1 MTIRDRAFCPLGLVV
16 CALQLAAC
24 ATVTRTEHADW
35 KVDTLPQGAA
45 LASSDGSHC
54 DATPCTLRVRRKDSF
69 TATLTKDGYKP
80 VTLDVKPGLTPA
92 GDLAFAGNIL
102 IGGLIGMGVDL
113 YTGAALEPMPSGKPV
128 RLTPVSY
135 ASNQDPK
142 SMFMPAPR
150 SATGGMA
157 LAGAVDCP
165 KDKASYAAFL
175 GVPCAS
181 LGGQIVNMK
190 PAPRRR

>member
-1 MTIRDRAFCPLGLVV
+1 MNSRVGALFPLGLIV
-16 CALQLAAC
+16 CALQLSAC

-54 DATPCTLRVRRKDSF
+54 DATPCTLRVRRKDHF

-113 YTGAALEPMPSGKPV
+113 YTGAALEPLPSGRPV
-128 RLTPVSY
+128 HLTPVSF
-135 ASNQDPK
+135 ASGT
-142 SMFMPAPR
+142 F
-150 SATGGMA
+150 
-157 LAGAVDCP
+157 DCP
-165 KDKASYAAFL
+165 PDKANYAAFL
-175 GVPCAS
+175 GVSCAS
-181 LGGQIVNMK
+181 LGGPFGNIK